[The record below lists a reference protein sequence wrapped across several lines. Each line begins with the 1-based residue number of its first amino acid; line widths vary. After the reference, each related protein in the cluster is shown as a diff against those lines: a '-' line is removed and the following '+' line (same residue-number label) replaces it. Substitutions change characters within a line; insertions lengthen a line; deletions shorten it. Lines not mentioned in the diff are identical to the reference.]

1 MILHV
6 TYYVR
11 FAYSTLEQAEKFLG
25 NVATSTGAMSRDLR
39 CENINPIYRVAV
51 EDALCSSGIRNLVL
65 ANVGFALVGVFL
77 TVVAVAFIL
86 LSRRKGRHSA
96 VSRSNSTKSPMS
108 DDDSEDDTPISV
120 AAAPIETVFAYPVAP
135 THHAAPAHGD
145 HSKYEQYLHNRAS

>member
-1 MILHV
+1 M
-6 TYYVR
+6 
-11 FAYSTLEQAEKFLG
+11 FLG
-25 NVATSTGAMSRDLR
+25 NVANTTGAMSRELR
-39 CENINPIYRVAV
+39 CENINPIYRGAV

-96 VSRSNSTKSPMS
+96 VSRSNSMKNPMHDDS
-108 DDDSEDDTPISV
+108 DILYDDDDDTPVSS

-135 THHAAPAHGD
+135 THHAAPAHSN

>member
-1 MILHV
+1 
-6 TYYVR
+6 
-11 FAYSTLEQAEKFLG
+11 
-25 NVATSTGAMSRDLR
+25 MSRDLR

-96 VSRSNSTKSPMS
+96 VSRSNSTKMHDGIS
-108 DDDSEDDTPISV
+108 DDGSEDDTPISV

-135 THHAAPAHGD
+135 THHAPPAHSD